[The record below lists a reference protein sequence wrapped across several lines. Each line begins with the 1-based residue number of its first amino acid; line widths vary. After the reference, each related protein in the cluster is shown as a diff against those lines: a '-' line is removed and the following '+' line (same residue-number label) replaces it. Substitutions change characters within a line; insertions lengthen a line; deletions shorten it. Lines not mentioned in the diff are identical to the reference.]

1 MLLLMPC
8 VQANLHMGAAMI
20 VITAASGKL
29 GRAVADELSK
39 RVPVSEIKLGARAPA
54 KLEVWKNRGLGVIRA
69 DYDDPD
75 SLNAAFTGADVVLL
89 ISSDGPNEVR
99 IRHHKN
105 GIDAAKRTGVK
116 RIVYTSFVNPTPQ
129 SKFIWA
135 IANAETEPYLKAS
148 GVPYTIL
155 RDNQYASNLDG
166 LIAQATE
173 TDTFALPGATGKVA
187 YVTHADIAAAA
198 AAVLTQRGHEYKT
211 YELTGPEALDGF
223 QIAAIISEAVGRQ
236 IKTVDLAPEIAAA
249 NLRSAG
255 LPEFAVEGIMS
266 MYAAAQAGEYATVTH
281 DVKLL
286 SGRPATPVRA
296 HIKAMAGQELAKTP
310 G

>member
-1 MLLLMPC
+1 
-8 VQANLHMGAAMI
+8 MI

-39 RVPVSEIKLGARAPA
+39 RVPVSEITLGARTPA
-54 KLEVWKNRGLGVIRA
+54 KLGVWKNRGLGVVRA
-69 DYDDPD
+69 DYDDPA
-75 SLNAAFTGADVVLL
+75 SLNAAFAGADVVLL
-89 ISSDGPNEVR
+89 ISSDGPNETR

>member
-1 MLLLMPC
+1 
-8 VQANLHMGAAMI
+8 MI

-39 RVPVSEIKLGARAPA
+39 RVPVSEITLGARTPA
-54 KLEVWKNRGLGVIRA
+54 KLEVWKNRGLGVVRA
-69 DYDDPD
+69 DYDDPA
-75 SLNAAFTGADVVLL
+75 SLNAAFAGADVVLL
-89 ISSDGPNEVR
+89 ISSDGPNEAR

-135 IANAETEPYLKAS
+135 IAHVETEPYLKAS

-236 IKTVDLAPEIAAA
+236 IKAVDLAPEIAAS

-255 LPEFAVEGIMS
+255 LPEFAVEGIVS

-286 SGRPATPVRA
+286 SGRSATPVRA
-296 HIKAMAGQELAKTP
+296 HIKAMAGHELAKAP

>member
-1 MLLLMPC
+1 
-8 VQANLHMGAAMI
+8 MI

-29 GRAVADELSK
+29 GRAVADELSR
-39 RVPVSEIKLGARAPA
+39 RVPVSEIRLAARAPA
-54 KLEVWKNRGLGVIRA
+54 KLEVWKNRGLNVVRA
-69 DYDDPD
+69 DYDDPAG
-75 SLNAAFTGADVVLL
+75 LNAAFAGADVVLL
-89 ISSDGPNEVR
+89 ISSDGPNDVR

-116 RIVYTSFVNPTPQ
+116 RIAYTSFVNPTPQ

-135 IANAETEPYLKAS
+135 IPHAETEPYLKAS
-148 GVPYTIL
+148 GIPYTIL

-166 LIAQATE
+166 LIAQAKE
-173 TDTFALPGATGKVA
+173 TGTFALPGATGKVA
-187 YVTHADIAAAA
+187 YVTHADIAASA

-223 QIAAIISEAVGRQ
+223 QIAAIISEAAGRQ
-236 IKTVDLAPEIAAA
+236 IKAVDLAPDIAAA

-255 LPEFAVEGIMS
+255 LPEFAVEGIVS
-266 MYAAAQAGEYATVTH
+266 MYAAAKAGEYATVTH

-286 SGRPATPVRA
+286 TGRPATPIRA
-296 HIKAMAGQELAKTP
+296 HIKAIAGRELVKTP